1 MGPARTLGS
10 LGGAAMDM
18 STTREEN
25 LGAHP
30 LYIQSWDEGDWIYP
44 RPWWVR
50 LDNRLSSLSSPQC
63 RPRGAGPAQDQMD
76 HLSVRP
82 DSGWASMCEC
92 VCVRDSGERKS
103 SIENNMGCEG
113 VMARQPS
120 AVARPSW
127 NPEPRSPRRDDPGLA
142 ERRGLE
148 KPRSLCLGVAQSIS
162 KETGPERA
170 RARCNPR
177 LGGRRGS
184 VG

>member
-10 LGGAAMDM
+10 VEGAAIDM

-30 LYIQSWDEGDWIYP
+30 LYIQSWDKGDWIYP
-44 RPWWVR
+44 RRRWVR
-50 LDNRLSSLSSPQC
+50 LDNRLSSPQC
-63 RPRGAGPAQDQMD
+63 RPRERGLRKIRWTTCPFVQ
-76 HLSVRP
+76 

-103 SIENNMGCEG
+103 SIENNVGCEG

-120 AVARPSW
+120 VVARPSW

-142 ERRGLE
+142 L
-148 KPRSLCLGVAQSIS
+148 L
-162 KETGPERA
+162 
-170 RARCNPR
+170 
-177 LGGRRGS
+177 
-184 VG
+184 